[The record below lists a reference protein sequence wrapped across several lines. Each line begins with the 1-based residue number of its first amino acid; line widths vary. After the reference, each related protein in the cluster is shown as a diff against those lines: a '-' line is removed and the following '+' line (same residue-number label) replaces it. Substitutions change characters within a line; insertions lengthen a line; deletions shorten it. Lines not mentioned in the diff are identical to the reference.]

1 MVLAPVAIAME
12 TRWWPSCTKYRSP
25 MRYTSIGGIASPRRW
40 ARASRSHRSLT
51 RPVVGRN
58 RRSKSRVEST
68 VPTTEFSWMVCR
80 PSRRSLRNPRAA
92 TTSSNGMM
100 TLTSSGSRRSRWAS
114 RASTWWRRARRKSSS
129 TSARGKP
136 VAAGMVTRRVP
147 EAGARLDVKKMPSHD
162 VAHQGP
168 PQLMVSDR
176 RPVRVDMAVQQ
187 QGRLKPCD
195 EPVERAE
202 PLMRRVL
209 GVARALRW
217 CVGEQHVDATPVA
230 HPAPPGPAGQAT
242 GPARLLPLGVLV
254 RAFAVA
260 AGAAEPAD
268 AQPGH
273 VNHPLLRA
281 DRALGPRWPGRQ
293 PGPQRQPG
301 PRDVVAGDVGVV
313 VAGHEHQWHVERV
326 HQVTQVVK
334 GEVAARDDEP
344 CLAHGPDV
352 RAERLIDLVGYR
364 EDHDHIPMV
373 CRSPVDARRRGPHLD
388 TRVPAALA
396 SRYVLRLGHE

>member
-1 MVLAPVAIAME
+1 
-12 TRWWPSCTKYRSP
+12 
-25 MRYTSIGGIASPRRW
+25 MRYTSMGGIASPRRC

-136 VAAGMVTRRVP
+136 VSAGMVTRGVP
-147 EAGARLDVKKMPSHD
+147 EAGARLDVKKMAPYD
-162 VAHQGP
+162 VAHHGP
-168 PQLMVSDR
+168 PEVMVPGR
-176 RPVRVDMAVQQ
+176 RPVRVDMAVQH
-187 QGRLKPCD
+187 QGGLKPRG

-202 PLMRRVL
+202 PLMGRVL

-230 HPAPPGPAGQAT
+230 HPAPPGPARQGT

-260 AGAAEPAD
+260 AAAAEPAE

-273 VNHPLLRA
+273 VNHPPLRA

-293 PGPQRQPG
+293 PGPQRQAGPG
-301 PRDVVAGDVGVV
+301 DAVAGDVGVV
-313 VAGHEHQWHVERV
+313 VAGHEHQRYVERV
-326 HQVTQVVK
+326 HQVTQVVEGK
-334 GEVAARDDEP
+334 VAAGDDEP

-352 RAERLIDLVGYR
+352 RAERVVDLVGYG
-364 EDHDHIPMV
+364 ENHDHTPMV
-373 CRSPVDARRRGPHLD
+373 CRGVVDASWHGPHLD

-396 SRYVLRLGHE
+396 SRYVLRLGHEKTGRRGGGRGQAPDRATARD